1 MAKFLTILLKLLG
14 GFAALF
20 AAVFGVY
27 FFNLDMK
34 LLSKI
39 EPLFLRHYDKME
51 RKTYI

>member
-1 MAKFLTILLKLLG
+1 MKKLLTILLKALG

-20 AAVFGVY
+20 AAVFSVY

-34 LLSKI
+34 LLSTI
-39 EPLFLRHYDKME
+39 EPLFLRHYDKMD